1 MRNESRNQ
9 QTYDKSYQ
17 EAPVELESRWTAS
30 FAQVCA
36 IPTCHLV
43 LYSSGTRIVP
53 TNRGSRG
60 IRRTRHRARR
70 TSRKTTR
77 RYAFDTLQFTEFR
90 TSLCVS
96 QLAASFTATRAK
108 TSTAASGRCNGATES
123 QTAENRG
130 STTSVGPR
138 RKDAPPERVTQ
149 YFRELACDRQHRES
163 IWVWNHMCE

>member
-17 EAPVELESRWTAS
+17 EAPEELESRWTAS

-96 QLAASFTATRAK
+96 QLAAFFTATRAK
-108 TSTAASGRCNGATES
+108 TSTAASGRKVKFCAASGAPTYTHQRGRRPRWECRPKTNGCSGGHE
-123 QTAENRG
+123 G
-130 STTSVGPR
+130 
-138 RKDAPPERVTQ
+138 
-149 YFRELACDRQHRES
+149 QHRERS
-163 IWVWNHMCE
+163 RVWNHMCE

>member
-77 RYAFDTLQFTEFR
+77 RCAFDTLQFTEFR

-96 QLAASFTATRAK
+96 QLAAFFTATRAK
-108 TSTAASGRCNGATES
+108 TSTAASGRKVKFAPQAAHPCTLTNEAGGLIGSAFRRRNGCSGGHE
-123 QTAENRG
+123 G
-130 STTSVGPR
+130 
-138 RKDAPPERVTQ
+138 
-149 YFRELACDRQHRES
+149 QHRERS
-163 IWVWNHMCE
+163 IVWNHMCE

>member
-17 EAPVELESRWTAS
+17 EAPEELESRWTAS

-108 TSTAASGRCNGATES
+108 TSTAASGRMKLAAEP
-123 QTAENRG
+123 QTAQGG
-130 STTSVGPR
+130 STTCVGHRRIAPR
-138 RKDAPPERVTQ
+138 RRDDRDWRVTANTTKK
-149 YFRELACDRQHRES
+149 YMF
-163 IWVWNHMCE
+163 

>member
-70 TSRKTTR
+70 TSRRTTR

-108 TSTAASGRCNGATES
+108 TSTAASGSKNGATES
-123 QTAENRG
+123 QTPRG
-130 STTSVGPR
+130 STTSVGHRRMGRHPPR
-138 RKDAPPERVTQ
+138 GETQ
-149 YFRELACDRQHRES
+149 YFRELTCDRQHRES

>member
-70 TSRKTTR
+70 TSRRTTR

-108 TSTAASGRCNGATES
+108 TSTAVSGRIKKRPDRKPHEAALPRVWGQS
-123 QTAENRG
+123 
-130 STTSVGPR
+130 PR
-138 RKDAPPERVTQ
+138 RRSTNGIDV
-149 YFRELACDRQHRES
+149 
-163 IWVWNHMCE
+163 